1 MISQNKTETEL
12 QIQRTNRWLPE
23 GRELGEERKQGRR
36 LRGRTSS
43 CQTVTGVR
51 HREGRQPGSRGPC
64 VWHQATSL
72 PSAINCE
79 MYRNGEPLRCIP
91 GADTVFVIGQFYSK
105 NKLTHSVGLTET
117 RGRGMGLENRMKT
130 VKKRINSQLQDK

>member
-1 MISQNKTETEL
+1 MAPGNQPS
-12 QIQRTNRWLPE
+12 
-23 GRELGEERKQGRR
+23 LG
-36 LRGRTSS
+36 
-43 CQTVTGVR
+43 
-51 HREGRQPGSRGPC
+51 H
-64 VWHQATSL
+64 H
-72 PSAINCE
+72 CE